1 MMKNRVIQLYE
12 VDPEEFKK
20 EILEGVEK
28 LLSEFSKQ
36 FTPKEPEVWL
46 NRKDVSELLGISLPT
61 IHEWGKL
68 GILKP
73 YKIGTRVRYRQ
84 LDIEET
90 LLNSNRSAS
99 GRR

>member
-1 MMKNRVIQLYE
+1 MKKQAIQFYE

-28 LLSEFSKQ
+28 LLAEFSKQ

-46 NRKDVSELLGISLPT
+46 SRKDVSELLGISFPT

-84 LDIEET
+84 SDIEET
-90 LLNSNRSAS
+90 LLNSNRSARD
-99 GRR
+99 RR

>member
-1 MMKNRVIQLYE
+1 MKKQAIQFYE

-28 LLSEFSKQ
+28 LLAEFSKQ

-46 NRKDVSELLGISLPT
+46 SRKDVSDLLGISLPT
-61 IHEWGKL
+61 CHEWGKL

-84 LDIEET
+84 SDIEET
-90 LLNSNRSAS
+90 LLNSNRSARD
-99 GRR
+99 RR

>member
-1 MMKNRVIQLYE
+1 MKKKVIQFYE

-28 LLSEFSKQ
+28 LLTEFSKQ

-46 NRKDVSELLGISLPT
+46 SRKDVSELLGVSLPT
-61 IHEWGKL
+61 LYEWGKL
-68 GILKP
+68 GVLKP

-84 LDIEET
+84 SDIEET
-90 LLNSNRSAS
+90 LLRSNRSA
-99 GRR
+99 RDRT

>member
-1 MMKNRVIQLYE
+1 MKKQAIQFFE

-28 LLSEFSKQ
+28 LLVEFSKQ

-46 NRKDVSELLGISLPT
+46 SRKDVSELLGISLVT
-61 IHEWGKL
+61 LYQWGKL
-68 GILKP
+68 RILKP

-84 LDIEET
+84 SDIEET
-90 LLNSNRSAS
+90 LLSSNRSARD
-99 GRR
+99 RR

>member
-1 MMKNRVIQLYE
+1 MKKTVIQLYE
-12 VDPEEFKK
+12 VDPDEFKK

-28 LLSEFSKQ
+28 LLSEFSNQ

-46 NRKDVSELLGISLPT
+46 SRKDVSELLGVSIVT
-61 IHEWGKL
+61 IHQWGKL

-84 LDIEET
+84 SDIEET
-90 LLNSNRSAS
+90 LLNSNRSA
-99 GRR
+99 RDRT

>member
-1 MMKNRVIQLYE
+1 MKKQAIQFYE

-28 LLSEFSKQ
+28 LLAEFSKQ

-46 NRKDVSELLGISLPT
+46 SRKNVSELLGISLPT

-84 LDIEET
+84 SDIEET
-90 LLNSNRSAS
+90 LLNSNRSARD
-99 GRR
+99 RR

>member
-1 MMKNRVIQLYE
+1 MEKKTIQFYE

-28 LLSEFSKQ
+28 LLAEFSKQ

-46 NRKDVSELLGISLPT
+46 SRKDVSELLGISLRT
-61 IHEWGKL
+61 LHQWGRL
-68 GILKP
+68 EILKP

-84 LDIEET
+84 SDIEET
-90 LLNSNRSAS
+90 LLGSNRSAQD
-99 GRR
+99 RT